1 MSQPPDDFMTADLA
15 WISEWL
21 LETATSMVESECEA
35 RGCSDWQLLQRRQEI
50 ASPRVQRAL
59 DILVASGFIAAP
71 TDEDHETAASPG
83 NRWTWTE
90 ARLVG
95 RRNDQGQGRRCGCL
109 ADSTGPEADD
119 GGWRLG

>member
-35 RGCSDWQLLQRRQEI
+35 RGCSDSQLLQRRQEI

-59 DILVASGFIAAP
+59 DVRRHPPSPDPASSTAP
-71 TDEDHETAASPG
+71 TVVDT
-83 NRWTWTE
+83 
-90 ARLVG
+90 
-95 RRNDQGQGRRCGCL
+95 
-109 ADSTGPEADD
+109 
-119 GGWRLG
+119 

>member
-21 LETATSMVESECEA
+21 LETATSIVESECEA

-71 TDEDHETAASPG
+71 TDEDHE
-83 NRWTWTE
+83 R
-90 ARLVG
+90 
-95 RRNDQGQGRRCGCL
+95 
-109 ADSTGPEADD
+109 
-119 GGWRLG
+119 GGESG